1 VREKR
6 APPAV
11 VETQERATRRLVR
24 QEIRQARSVEPC
36 LAAGKQ
42 RAQATLLLA
51 PLPRARLAR
60 REWQSDRLA
69 LAFFAPGP

>member
-1 VREKR
+1 M
-6 APPAV
+6 PPV
-11 VETQERATRRLVR
+11 IVEVQERATRRLVR
-24 QEIRQARSVEPC
+24 AEIRQAHSVEPC
-36 LAAGKQ
+36 LGAEKQ
-42 RAQATLLLA
+42 PARATLLLA